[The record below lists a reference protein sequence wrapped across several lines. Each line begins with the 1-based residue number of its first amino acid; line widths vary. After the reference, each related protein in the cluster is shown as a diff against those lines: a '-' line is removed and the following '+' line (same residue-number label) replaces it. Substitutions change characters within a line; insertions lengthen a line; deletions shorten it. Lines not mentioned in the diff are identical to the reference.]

1 MKIVSDHCDDQYDK
15 TVKELTEEDY
25 ANRCHQEKLDEQM
38 AWLEKELETAAAEES
53 VEQKQKQIDNQNS
66 VLEQLEVLQ
75 TRLREV
81 VATLTLEEYHQ
92 RDGNQVHYM

>member
-38 AWLEKELETAAAEES
+38 AWLEKELETAAAAEES
-53 VEQKQKQIDNQNS
+53 VAD
-66 VLEQLEVLQ
+66 
-75 TRLREV
+75 
-81 VATLTLEEYHQ
+81 
-92 RDGNQVHYM
+92 